1 MDDIERRLTRLE
13 DVYTALAADIAA
25 IKGSQQTVELLL
37 KFVILPLIII
47 VGGVVG
53 IKLVIPGA

>member
-1 MDDIERRLTRLE
+1 MTRLE
-13 DVYTALAADIAA
+13 DCYAKLAEDIAV

-37 KFVILPLIII
+37 KWVILPLIVI